1 MKGKPFALIG
11 VNGNDYAPRKL
22 KQVMDKEKLNWRTIA
37 DHGSISAKWASRGT
51 PTYYLIDAAGTIR
64 QKWVGNPGSNAIDL
78 AVEKLIEAARG
89 SSKPK

>member
-1 MKGKPFALIG
+1 
-11 VNGNDYAPRKL
+11 
-22 KQVMDKEKLNWRTIA
+22 MDKEKLNWRTIA

-89 SSKPK
+89 NSKPK